1 ESAIPV
7 TAFPT
12 RNVCLNRFRKGR
24 KPRGWDCTSRGLWSG
39 HSTVTFDMNQGTRVA
54 ASLWILCPSRTRG
67 ARRDRQK
74 PMDRIRILLL
84 DDHSLFREGLSRLL
98 EGEPDLKMVACCA
111 SVSEATDILRQKP
124 IDLVLLDYD
133 LGKVRGFEFITQARQ
148 QGFQG
153 RFLMV
158 MGGETW
164 LDENA
169 IQALVRASKHPEGA
183 DRARPFTEREMQV
196 LHGVFEGLSN
206 KEIGARL
213 NISES
218 SVKAAL
224 QQLFQKTG
232 VRTRS
237 QLVRIA
243 LEEHGAR
250 WK

>member
-1 ESAIPV
+1 MG
-7 TAFPT
+7 
-12 RNVCLNRFRKGR
+12 K
-24 KPRGWDCTSRGLWSG
+24 
-39 HSTVTFDMNQGTRVA
+39 
-54 ASLWILCPSRTRG
+54 
-67 ARRDRQK
+67 
-74 PMDRIRILLL
+74 IRILLL
-84 DDHSLFREGLSRLL
+84 DDHALFREGLSRLL
-98 EGEPDLKMVACCA
+98 EGEPDMEMVACCA
-111 SVSEATDILRQKP
+111 SVGEATDVLLHKP

-133 LGKVRGFEFITQARQ
+133 LGKERGFEFITQARQ
-148 QGFQG
+148 GGFQG

-158 MGGETW
+158 TAGMSDAESVQALDLGVCGIFPKHSSPVALTQAIRKVMAGETW

-183 DRARPFTEREMQV
+183 DQAKSFTERETHV
-196 LHGVFEGLSN
+196 LQGVFEGLSN

>member
-1 ESAIPV
+1 
-7 TAFPT
+7 
-12 RNVCLNRFRKGR
+12 
-24 KPRGWDCTSRGLWSG
+24 
-39 HSTVTFDMNQGTRVA
+39 
-54 ASLWILCPSRTRG
+54 
-67 ARRDRQK
+67 
-74 PMDRIRILLL
+74 MDKIRILLL
-84 DDHSLFREGLSRLL
+84 DDHALFREGLGRLL
-98 EGEPDLKMVACCA
+98 EGEPDLEMTACCA
-111 SVSEATDILRQKP
+111 TVSEATEALRQKP
-124 IDLVLLDYD
+124 IDIVLLDYD
-133 LGKVRGFEFITQARQ
+133 LGKERGFEFITQARNA
-148 QGFQG
+148 GFQG

-158 MGGETW
+158 TAGMSNAESVQALTLGVGGIFPKHRSPGVLTQAIRRVMAGETW

-169 IQALVRASKHPEGA
+169 IQALLRASKHQPGA
-183 DRARPFTEREMQV
+183 NQTKPFTERENQV
-196 LHGVFEGLSN
+196 LQGVFEGLSN

-243 LEEHGAR
+243 LEEQSAR

>member
-1 ESAIPV
+1 
-7 TAFPT
+7 
-12 RNVCLNRFRKGR
+12 
-24 KPRGWDCTSRGLWSG
+24 
-39 HSTVTFDMNQGTRVA
+39 
-54 ASLWILCPSRTRG
+54 
-67 ARRDRQK
+67 
-74 PMDRIRILLL
+74 MDKIRILLL
-84 DDHSLFREGLSRLL
+84 DDHALFREGLSRLL
-98 EGEPDLKMVACCA
+98 AGEPDMVMVALCA
-111 SVSEATDILRQKP
+111 SVAEAAEVLRRKP

-133 LGKVRGFEFITQARQ
+133 LGKERGFEFITQARQ
-148 QGFQG
+148 WGFEG

-158 MGGETW
+158 TAGMSDAESVQALGLGVGGIFPKHSSPVLLKQAIRKVMTGETW

-169 IQALVRASKHPEGA
+169 IQSLVRASKQPA
-183 DRARPFTEREMQV
+183 WPDQTKPFTERETQV

-213 NISES
+213 DISES

-243 LEEHGAR
+243 LEEHSAR

>member
-1 ESAIPV
+1 
-7 TAFPT
+7 
-12 RNVCLNRFRKGR
+12 
-24 KPRGWDCTSRGLWSG
+24 
-39 HSTVTFDMNQGTRVA
+39 
-54 ASLWILCPSRTRG
+54 
-67 ARRDRQK
+67 
-74 PMDRIRILLL
+74 MDKVRILLL
-84 DDHSLFREGLSRLL
+84 DDHALFREGLSRLL
-98 EGEPDLKMVACCA
+98 EAEPDVEMAACCA
-111 SVSEATDILRQKP
+111 SVGEALDVLLQKP

-133 LGKVRGFEFITQARQ
+133 LGKERGFEFVIQARQ
-148 QGFQG
+148 SGFKG

-158 MGGETW
+158 TAGMGDAESVRALDLGVSGIFPKHSSPSVLILAIRKVMAGETW

-169 IQALVRASKHPEGA
+169 IQALVRVSKHPQGA
-183 DRARPFTEREMQV
+183 GQTKPFTERESQV
-196 LHGVFEGLSN
+196 LRAVFEGLSN
-206 KEIGARL
+206 KEIGAHL

-243 LEEHGAR
+243 LEDHSAR

>member
-1 ESAIPV
+1 
-7 TAFPT
+7 
-12 RNVCLNRFRKGR
+12 
-24 KPRGWDCTSRGLWSG
+24 
-39 HSTVTFDMNQGTRVA
+39 
-54 ASLWILCPSRTRG
+54 
-67 ARRDRQK
+67 
-74 PMDRIRILLL
+74 MDKIRILLL

-98 EGEPDLKMVACCA
+98 AGEPDLVMAALCA
-111 SVSEATDILRQKP
+111 SVSEATDVLRRKP

-133 LGKVRGFEFITQARQ
+133 LGKERGFEFITQARQ
-148 QGFQG
+148 AGFEG

-158 MGGETW
+158 TAGMSDAESVQALGLGVGGIFPKHRSPALLKQAIRKVMAGETW

-169 IQALVRASKHPEGA
+169 IQSLVRMSKHPQGA
-183 DRARPFTEREMQV
+183 DQTRRFTERETQV

-213 NISES
+213 DISES

>member
-1 ESAIPV
+1 ME
-7 TAFPT
+7 
-12 RNVCLNRFRKGR
+12 K
-24 KPRGWDCTSRGLWSG
+24 
-39 HSTVTFDMNQGTRVA
+39 
-54 ASLWILCPSRTRG
+54 
-67 ARRDRQK
+67 
-74 PMDRIRILLL
+74 IRILLL

-98 EGEPDLKMVACCA
+98 EGEADLEMVACCG
-111 SVSEATDILRQKP
+111 SVGEATEVLRQKSV
-124 IDLVLLDYD
+124 DLVLLDYD
-133 LGKVRGFEFITQARQ
+133 LGKERGFEFIAQARQ
-148 QGFQG
+148 RGFRG

-158 MGGETW
+158 TAGMSDAESVKALNLGVSGIFPKHSPPLALTQAIRKVMAGDTW

-169 IQALVRASKHPEGA
+169 VQALVRASKQSEGLGGA
-183 DRARPFTEREMQV
+183 KSFTERESQV
-196 LHGVFEGLSN
+196 LQGVFEGLSN
-206 KEIGARL
+206 KEIGVRL

-243 LEEHGAR
+243 LEERSGR

>member
-1 ESAIPV
+1 
-7 TAFPT
+7 
-12 RNVCLNRFRKGR
+12 
-24 KPRGWDCTSRGLWSG
+24 
-39 HSTVTFDMNQGTRVA
+39 
-54 ASLWILCPSRTRG
+54 
-67 ARRDRQK
+67 
-74 PMDRIRILLL
+74 MDKIRILLL
-84 DDHSLFREGLSRLL
+84 DDHALFREGLSRLL
-98 EGEPDLKMVACCA
+98 EGEPDLEMAACCA
-111 SVSEATDILRQKP
+111 SVSEATDALHQMP

-133 LGKVRGFEFITQARQ
+133 LGKERGYEFMAQARQ
-148 QGFQG
+148 RGFQG

-158 MGGETW
+158 TAGMSDAESVRALDLGVSGIFPKHSSPMALIQAIRKVMTGETW

-169 IQALVRASKHPEGA
+169 IQALVRASKHPQGPNQPK
-183 DRARPFTEREMQV
+183 PFTERENQV
-196 LHGVFEGLSN
+196 LQGVFEGLSN

>member
-1 ESAIPV
+1 
-7 TAFPT
+7 
-12 RNVCLNRFRKGR
+12 
-24 KPRGWDCTSRGLWSG
+24 
-39 HSTVTFDMNQGTRVA
+39 
-54 ASLWILCPSRTRG
+54 
-67 ARRDRQK
+67 
-74 PMDRIRILLL
+74 MDKIRILLL

-98 EGEPDLKMVACCA
+98 AGEPDLVMAALCA
-111 SVSEATDILRQKP
+111 SVGEATEVLRRKP

-133 LGKVRGFEFITQARQ
+133 LGKERGFEFITQARQ
-148 QGFQG
+148 GGFEG

-158 MGGETW
+158 TAGMSDAESVQALGLGVGGIFPKHSSPALLKQAIRKVMAGETW

-169 IQALVRASKHPEGA
+169 IQSLVRASKHPEGA
-183 DRARPFTEREMQV
+183 DRTKPFTERETQV

-213 NISES
+213 NLSES

>member
-1 ESAIPV
+1 
-7 TAFPT
+7 
-12 RNVCLNRFRKGR
+12 
-24 KPRGWDCTSRGLWSG
+24 
-39 HSTVTFDMNQGTRVA
+39 
-54 ASLWILCPSRTRG
+54 
-67 ARRDRQK
+67 
-74 PMDRIRILLL
+74 MDKIRILLL
-84 DDHSLFREGLSRLL
+84 DDHALFREGLSRLL
-98 EGEPDLKMVACCA
+98 EGEPDLEMAACCA
-111 SVSEATDILRQKP
+111 TVGEASEVLRHKP

-133 LGKVRGFEFITQARQ
+133 LGKERGFEFIAQARQ
-148 QGFQG
+148 GGFKG
-153 RFLMV
+153 RFLMVTAGMSDAESVQALALGVSGIFPKHSSPVALAQAIRKV

-169 IQALVRASKHPEGA
+169 IQALVKMSQHAGGA
-183 DRARPFTEREMQV
+183 DKTKPFTERETQV

-206 KEIGARL
+206 KEIGVRL

-243 LEEHGAR
+243 LEERPWRA
-250 WK
+250 KV